1 MNLTVTPGH
10 ALHGQAD
17 LPGDKSLSHRA
28 ALLAGMAQGES
39 VIHNFLVSGVTH
51 AMLGALTAL
60 GVAWE
65 LEGTTLRVVSEGLSA
80 WKSPSTPI
88 DCGNSATT
96 LRLLAGALAAAGI
109 PAVLDGSQGLR
120 SRPMGRIVEP
130 LRSMGVVVESD
141 PGGCAPIRLAGRP
154 AGQPLRSID
163 YTLPVASAQVKSC
176 LLLAALA
183 AVGET
188 VLREPG
194 LSRDHTERMLSGLG
208 LRVEASL
215 PSGNGALSQVQAGY
229 TTRLTSSGSL
239 DLPPIDFYLPGDFSA
254 AAFLIAGAL
263 ITPGSA
269 IQLRNVGINP
279 TRTGLL
285 EALGDMGAELHLANL
300 SERCGEPVGDLEI
313 SYSTLHAGR
322 VGGGLVVRMIDEF
335 PAFAAAAAFAD
346 GTTLVQDAVELRNKE
361 SDRISALCAGLRHLG
376 VQAQEAADGFTI
388 RGGSAV
394 IGGQSEA
401 YGDHRLAMALALVG
415 LASANPV
422 TVSGCEIIR
431 ESFPGF
437 ADTLAALGADCAI
450 TGEPVGSGTHV
461 L

>member
-1 MNLTVTPGH
+1 MNLTITPGH
-10 ALHGQAD
+10 PLYGEAD

-28 ALLAGMAQGES
+28 ALLSGMAQGES
-39 VIHNFLVSGVTH
+39 VIYNFLVSGVTE

-65 LEGTTLRVVSEGLSA
+65 LDGTTLRVVSKGLAA
-80 WKSPSTPI
+80 WKSPSSPI

-130 LRSMGVVVESD
+130 LRRMGVDIESG
-141 PGGCAPIRLAGRP
+141 PGGCAPICLAGRP
-154 AGQPLRSID
+154 AGRSLRAID

-176 LLLAALA
+176 LLLAALSA
-183 AVGET
+183 EGET

-194 LSRDHTERMLSGLG
+194 LSRDHTERMMAGLG
-208 LRVEASL
+208 LRVEAGQPPRAGE
-215 PSGNGALSQVQAGY
+215 PSQAQAIY
-229 TTRLTSSGSL
+229 TTRLTPPGSL
-239 DLPPIDFYLPGDFSA
+239 VLPPFDFYLPGDFSA

-269 IQLRNVGINP
+269 IQLHNVGLNP
-279 TRTGLL
+279 TRLGLL
-285 EALGDMGAELHLANL
+285 EALGAMGADIRLANL
-300 SERCGEPVGDLEI
+300 SERCGEPVGDLDI
-313 SYSTLHAGR
+313 FHTTLHAGH
-322 VGGGLVVRMIDEF
+322 VGGKLVVRMIDEF

-346 GTTLVQDAVELRNKE
+346 GTTLVQDAAELRNKE
-361 SDRISALCAGLRHLG
+361 SDRISALCDGLCRLG
-376 VQAQEAADGFTI
+376 VQAQEASDGFTI
-388 RGGSAV
+388 RGGSPV
-394 IGGQSEA
+394 IGGQAEA

-422 TVSGCEIIR
+422 TVAGSEIIR
-431 ESFPGF
+431 ESFPRF
-437 ADTLAALGADCAI
+437 ADTLVALGADCSI
-450 TGEPVGSGTHV
+450 TMGA
-461 L
+461 